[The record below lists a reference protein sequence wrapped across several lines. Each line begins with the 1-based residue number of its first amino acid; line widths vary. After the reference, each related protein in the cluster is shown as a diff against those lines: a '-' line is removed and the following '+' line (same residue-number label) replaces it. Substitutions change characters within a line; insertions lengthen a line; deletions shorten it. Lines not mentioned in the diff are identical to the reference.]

1 MGAAVMGIGGDV
13 ATRDSRF
20 PGRKTGAVWFSAV
33 EPNAGADSF
42 ASGVGTEDEVNTEAG
57 GVLKKPELVEEL
69 AGNGAGFELR
79 AVVWPN
85 PETPNEGCDT
95 LDEID
100 EGATCG

>member
-1 MGAAVMGIGGDV
+1 MGIGGDV

-20 PGRKTGAVWFSAV
+20 PGRKTGAVGFSV
-33 EPNAGADSF
+33 VDLKIGADSF
-42 ASGVGTEDEVNTEAG
+42 VSGIGTDDEENTDAG

-69 AGNGAGFELR
+69 AGNGAGFGLK